1 MSTGFSAV
9 EEVES
14 CWVHVILLGMFE
26 CFEVDLKTDQN
37 FLLFGFSKD
46 GSFWKYCLLLHAC
59 F

>member
-26 CFEVDLKTDQN
+26 CSGRFKL
-37 FLLFGFSKD
+37 
-46 GSFWKYCLLLHAC
+46 
-59 F
+59 